1 MARTQKCGCA
11 ITGRD
16 GTHRLCDKSGHFR
29 YKGFCTPSH
38 LEDALKYAPDAVDD
52 YLADYMAVMN
62 NPRLLA
68 GFNSKVRVVFY
79 NRVLAGISKEEAKFV
94 NASTSKMGKHAA
106 KGWKEAHD
114 EHHSDEA
121 EGIKHDVAVINAFK
135 NGVKRKQSDD
145 CGLEQLEGFAKHDAK
160 HDAGER
166 RRALPRRVRRRVVI
180 DSDSDDEPVAP
191 PLLAL
196 PAPGWAHVVIEEIVE
211 EVPAPHHQPVH
222 DAEVQHLNDDVARAA
237 ALPLPEDDEEEMD
250 WD

>member
-1 MARTQKCGCA
+1 MS
-11 ITGRD
+11 GR
-16 GTHRLCDKSGHFR
+16 FQ
-29 YKGFCTPSH
+29 YKGFCTASH

-52 YLADYMAVMN
+52 YHADYMAVLS

-68 GFNSKVRVVFY
+68 GFNSKIRVVFF

-121 EGIKHDVAVINAFK
+121 EAIKHDVAEINAYK

-145 CGLEQLEGFAKHDAK
+145 CGLDQLEGFVKPDAK
-160 HDAGER
+160 PTIDAGER
-166 RRALPRRVRRRVVI
+166 RRAMPRRVRRRVVI

-191 PLLAL
+191 RFLAL
-196 PAPGWAHVVIEEIVE
+196 PAPGAHVVIEEIDE

-222 DAEVQHLNDDVARAA
+222 VEEVPSPHHQPVYDAEVHYFNDVVAHAA
-237 ALPLPEDDEEEMD
+237 ALPLPVDDEEEMD